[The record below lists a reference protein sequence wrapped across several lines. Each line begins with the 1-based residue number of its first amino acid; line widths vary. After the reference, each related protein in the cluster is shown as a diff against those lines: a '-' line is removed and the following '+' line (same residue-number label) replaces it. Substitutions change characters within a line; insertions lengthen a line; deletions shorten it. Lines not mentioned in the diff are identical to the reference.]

1 MSEIRKMRSQ
11 LAAISK
17 TKNRC
22 HCEPFFGEAI
32 SKRKKDCFVVPKNG
46 TPRND
51 FPILRSLLI
60 ILVSAMVLPLIMLH
74 VAFSSEPIPA
84 KKQERPI
91 VLVGGTVHTVTG
103 PVIAEGM
110 VLFENGRITAVGKNL
125 SLPNNVERIEVTG
138 KHLYPGLINAASEI
152 GLTEIEAVRATL
164 DLRETG
170 MLNPN
175 VRTEIAVN
183 PESELIPTTRANGVA
198 IVHLIP
204 QGGLIAGKTSAVML
218 DGWTNEEMTLSAPV
232 GMYVVWPS
240 MTIFRSPFVR
250 QSEEEQKKNIEKN
263 LAVLRNAFSD
273 ARAYVQAKKA
283 DPVRHKTDVRWESMV
298 PLFERKIP
306 LIVSANDM
314 KQIRSAVQF
323 ARDENLRLVIHGGRD
338 AWRLTGLLKE
348 NNVAVII
355 GGTHALPSRRSDE
368 YDAPFT
374 LPKKLFEAGILFAIA
389 GEGNAAMNE
398 RNLAYQAATAAA
410 YGLPKDEALRSV
422 TINAARIMAVDSRAG
437 SIEPGKD
444 ATIIV
449 TNGDP
454 LEITTNVEMQF
465 IRGKTIDLRSRHTQL
480 WKKYEEKYRQLGIL
494 R

>member
-1 MSEIRKMRSQ
+1 
-11 LAAISK
+11 
-17 TKNRC
+17 
-22 HCEPFFGEAI
+22 
-32 SKRKKDCFVVPKNG
+32 
-46 TPRND
+46 
-51 FPILRSLLI
+51 
-60 ILVSAMVLPLIMLH
+60 MVLPLVMIH

-91 VLVGGTVHTVTG
+91 VLVGGTIHTVSG
-103 PVIAEGM
+103 PVITEGM
-110 VLFENGRITAVGKNL
+110 VLFENGKITGVGENL
-125 SLPNNVERIEVTG
+125 SLPQNVERIDVTG

-170 MLNPN
+170 TINPN

-204 QGGLIAGKTSAVML
+204 QGGLIAGRTSAVML
-218 DGWTNEEMTLSAPV
+218 DGWTNEEMTLSAPI
-232 GMYVVWPS
+232 GMYVVWPQMS
-240 MTIFRSPFVR
+240 VSRSPFVR

-263 LAVLRNAFSD
+263 LDALRNAFSD

-283 DPVRHKTDVRWESMV
+283 DPVRHKTDVRWEAMV
-298 PLFERKIP
+298 PLFDKKIP
-306 LIVSANDM
+306 LIVGANDM
-314 KQIRSAVQF
+314 KQIHSAVQF

-338 AWRLTGLLKE
+338 AWRLTDLLKE
-348 NNVAVII
+348 NNVAVIV
-355 GGTHALPSRRSDE
+355 GGIHALPSRRSDE
-368 YDAPFT
+368 YDVPFT
-374 LPKKLFEAGILFAIA
+374 LPKKLHEAGILFAIA

-422 TINAARIMAVDSRAG
+422 TINAARILTIDSRAG
-437 SIEPGKD
+437 TIEQGKD

-454 LEITTNVEMQF
+454 LEIMTNVEMQF
-465 IRGKTIDLRSRHTQL
+465 IGGKKIDLRSRHTQL